1 MRSKDQ
7 CTCGQLTSSDGATS
21 VVRAAGQVER
31 LWSWTPAANNVR
43 ELVAADIDILSINE
57 STIANISVTT
67 PDVAITVLVGSNNH
81 VAITGD
87 PDDLIPVARVVCQR
101 LVVLAEVSSEPGRDA
116 GAEFFITTERRGLGI
131 APEAL
136 VLLEARTPQMVMEF
150 AEGRGMTVAC
160 IEGLTFV
167 LNGINIAASQGV
179 VNVPSCECNAGCGAE
194 RLRAATGTSVAS
206 WRTLAIAAW
215 RALAVTAGRTLA
227 ATTAS
232 LKVTSASS
240 ERFILDARMHVA
252 RTSSL

>member
-7 CTCGQLTSSDGATS
+7 CTCGQLLSGNGATS

-43 ELVAADIDILSINE
+43 ELVAADIDILPINE

-67 PDVAITVLVGSNNH
+67 PDVAIAVLVRSNDH

-87 PDDLIPVARVVCQR
+87 TNDLIPVAWVVCQR

-116 GAEFFITTERRGLGI
+116 GAEFFITTERRGLSI

-136 VLLEARTPQMVMEF
+136 VLLETGIPQMVMEF

-167 LNGINIAASQGV
+167 LNGINIAT
-179 VNVPSCECNAGCGAE
+179 
-194 RLRAATGTSVAS
+194 R
-206 WRTLAIAAW
+206 
-215 RALAVTAGRTLA
+215 
-227 ATTAS
+227 
-232 LKVTSASS
+232 
-240 ERFILDARMHVA
+240 
-252 RTSSL
+252 